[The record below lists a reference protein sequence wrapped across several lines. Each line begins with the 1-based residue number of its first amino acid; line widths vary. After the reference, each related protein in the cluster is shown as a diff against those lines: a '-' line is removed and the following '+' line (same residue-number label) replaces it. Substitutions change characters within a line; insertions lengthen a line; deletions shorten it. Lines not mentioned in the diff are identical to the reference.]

1 MADQISHEHHYVPRW
16 YQKRFLAPGE
26 EKLWYLDLK
35 PEKVVIDRGRSYT
48 KQALFRSYPAHAS
61 GFRTCTCCGSGKP
74 SMT

>member
-35 PEKVVIDRGRSYT
+35 PEKVTIDQQRSYT
-48 KQALFRSYPAHAS
+48 NRAL
-61 GFRTCTCCGSGKP
+61 CGPQKTGGP
-74 SMT
+74 GAQDQRRP